1 MMWQLFLLLLVS
13 IATTSPM
20 ILSTSLPWV
29 TSTSSTKHSKPAPT
43 SVLLHLV
50 PPANISACEES
61 NYCNNGECLLV
72 KMANRKHS
80 TLSVSCRCNNFFVDS
95 EAGLCT
101 VEGKSQRVALLLR

>member
-1 MMWQLFLLLLVS
+1 MMWQLNLLLLVS

-20 ILSTSLPWV
+20 ILSPSLPWA
-29 TSTSSTKHSKPAPT
+29 TSTKHSKSAPT

-72 KMANRKHS
+72 KTANRKYS

-101 VEGKSQRVALLLR
+101 VEGKSQRMALILR

>member
-1 MMWQLFLLLLVS
+1 MMWQLYLLLLVS

-20 ILSTSLPWV
+20 MLSPSLPWS
-29 TSTSSTKHSKPAPT
+29 TSTSTKHSKPAST

-50 PPANISACEES
+50 PPGNISACEES

-72 KMANRKHS
+72 KMANKKYS

-101 VEGKSQRVALLLR
+101 VEGKSQRMALILR

>member
-1 MMWQLFLLLLVS
+1 MMWQLYLLLFVS

-20 ILSTSLPWV
+20 ILSPSLPWV

-43 SVLLHLV
+43 LVLLHLV

-72 KMANRKHS
+72 KTANRKYS

-101 VEGKSQRVALLLR
+101 VEGKSQRMALILR